1 MTPANLNKVR
11 FKANIFK
18 KHVLNTCVIKRYN
31 EVRSK
36 TISTFVDIDSRLQG
50 AFTNSV

>member
-1 MTPANLNKVR
+1 VTPANLNNVH
-11 FKANIFK
+11 FEANILK
-18 KHVLNTCVIKRYN
+18 KHVLNTCVTKKYN

-50 AFTNSV
+50 AFTNLV